1 MPVFDFN
8 NTPEKNKTPQ
18 CTYTTFQSNEAET
31 SPEKPILYLDNSRR
45 QWKHHSCGVFT
56 NPVHPTSFGF
66 KEEQQGVVSADILR
80 IDARFVSLIRW
91 LGENRIS
98 VRLSG
103 ENQEEGYAVYKIR
116 ETAFGG
122 GTKLSAEDGFL
133 QFMIGR
139 LLSSNAPEEWA
150 GDEEEEADGDEMKLT
165 SIQSITDFMTCAG
178 RTLPDNIRLWARRNL
193 AVARSHEVSQ
203 EERRHAQRALSIMMN
218 IQWKNNYFE
227 SIDPEEARRIL
238 DEELYGMERVKQRII
253 ETIIQINRT
262 HTLPAYGL
270 LLVGPAGTGKSQIAY
285 AVARILR
292 LPWTTLDMSSIND
305 PEQLTGSSRVYAN
318 AKPGIIMEAFSMAGE
333 SNLVFIINELDK
345 ASAGKG
351 NGNPADVLLTLLDN
365 LGFTDNYMECM
376 VPTVGVYPIAT
387 ANDKS
392 QISAPLMSRFAVV
405 DIPDYTPEEKKV
417 IFSRFS
423 LPKVLKRMSL
433 KESECIVSD
442 EALDAVI
449 EKYADTT
456 GIRDLEQAA
465 EHIAANALYRIEVSH
480 VSSVVFDAKMVR
492 ELLD

>member
-8 NTPEKNKTPQ
+8 DVSDERNHAE
-18 CTYTTFQSNEAET
+18 CTYTTFRSDAGEAT
-31 SPEKPILYLDNSRR
+31 PEQPILLLDNHSR
-45 QWKHHSCGVFT
+45 QWKHHSIGVFT
-56 NPVHPTSFGF
+56 NPVKRSSFEF
-66 KEEQQGVVSADILR
+66 EEEDGKFSADILE
-80 IDARFVSLIRW
+80 IDARFVSLLRW
-91 LGENRIS
+91 LGENHIN

-103 ENQEEGYAVYKIR
+103 KNREDGYAVYKIR
-116 ETAFGG
+116 EIAFGG

-133 QFMIGR
+133 QFMMDR
-139 LLSSNAPEEWA
+139 LFASHAPEEIEEDEDYEEA
-150 GDEEEEADGDEMKLT
+150 GDEIKLT
-165 SIQSITDFMTCAG
+165 SLQSITDFMTCAG
-178 RTLPDNIRLWARRNL
+178 NTMPENIRLWARRNL
-193 AVARSHEVSQ
+193 AVARSHEVSP

-218 IQWKNNYFE
+218 VQWKNNYFE
-227 SIDPEEARRIL
+227 AIDPEEARRIL

-285 AVARILR
+285 AVARILK

-305 PEQLTGSSRVYAN
+305 PEQLTGSSRIYSN
-318 AKPGIIMEAFSMAGE
+318 AKPGIIMEAFSAAGE

-345 ASAGKG
+345 AASGKG

-392 QISAPLMSRFAVV
+392 QISAPLMSRFAVI
-405 DIPDYTPEEKKV
+405 DIPDYTKEEKKI
-417 IFSRFS
+417 IFSRFA

-433 KESECIVSD
+433 KKEECIVTEEGL
-442 EALDAVI
+442 EAVMDIFAH
-449 EKYADTT
+449 TS

-465 EHIAANALYRIEVSH
+465 EHIAANALYQIEVNH
-480 VSSVVFDAKMVR
+480 VASVSFDGTMVR
-492 ELLD
+492 ELLAQ